1 MAEKKIVLLCCA
13 GMSTSMLVERMK
25 TVAAKEGKDYEI
37 KADTMNVAD
46 TLVPGSDVVLIGPQ
60 IRYATKK
67 LQSQFPDVPFVDIP
81 MQVYG
86 VMDGKKTLEIAEK
99 NMK

>member
-13 GMSTSMLVERMK
+13 GMSTSMLVEKMK
-25 TVAAKEGKDYEI
+25 TVAASQKKDYYI

-46 TLVPGSDVVLIGPQ
+46 QLVPGSDVVLIGPQ

-67 LQSQFPDVPFVDIP
+67 LQSQFPGIPFVDIP
-81 MQVYG
+81 MQMYG
-86 VMDGKKTLEIAEK
+86 LMDGKKVLELAEK

>member
-1 MAEKKIVLLCCA
+1 
-13 GMSTSMLVERMK
+13 MSTSMLVERMK